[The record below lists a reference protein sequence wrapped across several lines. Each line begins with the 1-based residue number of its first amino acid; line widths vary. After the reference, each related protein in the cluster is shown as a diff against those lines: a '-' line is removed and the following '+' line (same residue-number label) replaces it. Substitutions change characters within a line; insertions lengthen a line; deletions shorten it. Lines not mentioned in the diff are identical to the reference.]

1 MLLKGF
7 ICTGI
12 LYIPKNFLNG
22 GWFFSLLA
30 MVLSYILTVICAFKL
45 LDARKKCG
53 ARSFTDVG
61 FASYGTFGK
70 VIVDVSLAIS

>member
-22 GWFFSLLA
+22 GWAFSLVA
-30 MVLSYILTVICAFKL
+30 MILSYILTAICAFKL
-45 LDARKKCG
+45 LEARKKCG
-53 ARSFTDVG
+53 ATSFTDIG
-61 FASYGTFGK
+61 GAAYGKAGRIT
-70 VIVDVSLAIS
+70 VDVALAIS

>member
-22 GWFFSLLA
+22 GWGFSLIA
-30 MVLSYILTVICAFKL
+30 MVLSYILTAICAFKL
-45 LDARKKCG
+45 LEARKKCG
-53 ARSFTDVG
+53 AKSFTDLG
-61 FASYGTFGK
+61 AAAYGKGGR
-70 VIVDVSLAIS
+70 IAVDVALAIS